1 MRKYIDLVLS
11 FILGYFVAFG
21 GFPAIIV
28 MILFLE
34 FTYWF
39 FVALAEMQYKRRFH
53 ATERRDL
60 AKKYGVKKFYVTKE
74 KVVHGY
80 ADMVLVPKDFDE
92 KIVKMATEMARK
104 QPGMPL
110 KQRLLSYIV
119 LFLGA
124 LMHAFIFIR

>member
-1 MRKYIDLVLS
+1 MRKYINLVLS

-21 GFPAIIV
+21 GLPAIIV
-28 MILFLE
+28 MIIFLE

-39 FVALAEMQYKRRFH
+39 FVALAEIQYKRRFC
-53 ATERRDL
+53 ATERRGL
-60 AKKYGVKKFYVTKE
+60 EKKYGVKKFYVTRE

-80 ADMVLVPKDFDE
+80 ADMVLVPEGFDE
-92 KIVKMATEMARK
+92 KTVKKAIEMAIK

-110 KQRLLSYIV
+110 KRRLLSYVV
-119 LFLGA
+119 LFLGS